1 MTTQRIER
9 HSHMKKL
16 FVLLL
21 GLPLIA
27 FASSEVKLDRAPIDT
42 RDAIS
47 IQRGARTFVNYC
59 LNCHS
64 ATAMRYNRLADLGLS
79 ESQIR
84 DNLMFTVE
92 KVGEPMRIAANPA
105 QQKVWF
111 GKEPPDLSVN
121 ARARGADWLYT
132 YLRGFY
138 RDDSK
143 ATGWNNIA
151 FDSVGMPHVLW
162 QLQGVQVLKTE
173 EHDDGHGGKHV
184 TKKLELAGKGTLT
197 PGEYDRFVADLV
209 NYMVF
214 MGEPA
219 RAKREQIGYAVLIA
233 LTVLLA
239 LVYALKREYWKDVH

>member
-9 HSHMKKL
+9 PSPMKKL
-16 FVLLL
+16 FALLL
-21 GLPLIA
+21 CLPGLAL
-27 FASSEVKLDRAPIDT
+27 ASTEVKLDRAPIDT
-42 RDAIS
+42 RDAVS

-64 ATAMRYNRLADLGLS
+64 ATSMRYNRLMDLGLT
-79 ESQIR
+79 EAQIK
-84 DNLMFTVE
+84 DNLMFAAE
-92 KVGEPMRIAANPA
+92 KVGEPMRIAASPA
-105 QQKVWF
+105 QQKTWF
-111 GKEPPDLSVN
+111 GKAPPDLSVN

-138 RDDSK
+138 RDDAK

-162 QLQGVQVLKTE
+162 QLQGVQKLKVE
-173 EHDDGHGGKHV
+173 EHDDGHGGKHA
-184 TKKLELAGKGTLT
+184 TKTLELASKGSLT

-219 RAKREQIGYAVLIA
+219 RAKRSQIGYAVLIA
-233 LTVLLA
+233 LTILLA